1 MKKSLLALAAMG
13 AFVGAAQAQSSVTVY
28 GVIDKAVSST
38 TTKTTAA
45 GVTTKVQTDT
55 TGGSGNGGVSNQNYT
70 TERIGFRGTEDLGGG
85 LRATFNLEMRI
96 GVLNSADSGTEA
108 DGLPIRQSNVG
119 LAGSFGS
126 VTIGR
131 QTSLMEG
138 SWGAGN
144 ASELNNFLG
153 TLYFSGQKFNNSRS
167 DRLVTYASPNFN
179 GFVLAAQY
187 GSNET
192 KTTTTSASTTGQDE
206 MAIQLSYAQGPL
218 TVSVTHLKEEA
229 KTANAVSAK
238 PEGTVAGANYNF
250 GPATAFVTYAQG
262 KNSVPNATANDRS
275 AYEAGVRVPV
285 TKAITLQA
293 STYKGSDKVT
303 AAATKSDVSGFQL
316 SAKYNFS
323 PRTNL
328 YAVVGSDETKNTAAG
343 TKTERDAFGVGI
355 KHTF

>member
-55 TGGSGNGGVSNQNYT
+55 TGGSGNGGVNNQNYT

-192 KTTTTSASTTGQDE
+192 KTTTTSASTAGQDE
-206 MAIQLSYAQGPL
+206 MAIQLSYAKGPL
-218 TVSVTHLKEEA
+218 TVSVTHLKEET

-343 TKTERDAFGVGI
+343 TKTERDAFCVGI

>member
-192 KTTTTSASTTGQDE
+192 K
-206 MAIQLSYAQGPL
+206 I
-218 TVSVTHLKEEA
+218 
-229 KTANAVSAK
+229 
-238 PEGTVAGANYNF
+238 
-250 GPATAFVTYAQG
+250 
-262 KNSVPNATANDRS
+262 
-275 AYEAGVRVPV
+275 
-285 TKAITLQA
+285 
-293 STYKGSDKVT
+293 
-303 AAATKSDVSGFQL
+303 
-316 SAKYNFS
+316 
-323 PRTNL
+323 
-328 YAVVGSDETKNTAAG
+328 
-343 TKTERDAFGVGI
+343 
-355 KHTF
+355 